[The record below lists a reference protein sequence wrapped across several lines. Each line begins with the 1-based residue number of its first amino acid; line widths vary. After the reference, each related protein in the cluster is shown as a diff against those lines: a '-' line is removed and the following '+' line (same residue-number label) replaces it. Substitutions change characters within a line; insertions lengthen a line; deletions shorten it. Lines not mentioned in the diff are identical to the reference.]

1 MEFDCVNKTKS
12 RSERW
17 KGRITSFT
25 SNNGSYEF
33 RIESRSSIHVII
45 GKTKYGRFACMP
57 DFRVGCH
64 LTDLKDSFWN
74 TEKLI
79 QVLGKVDGITV
90 AAALSSIA
98 NEIKF

>member
-1 MEFDCVNKTKS
+1 
-12 RSERW
+12 
-17 KGRITSFT
+17 
-25 SNNGSYEF
+25 
-33 RIESRSSIHVII
+33 
-45 GKTKYGRFACMP
+45 MP